1 MQQIYYM
8 TGHELNFYNAVNNFV
23 HPTIDEWNDFYSRFT
38 LTEIKKNKKLLSQG
52 QVSHKIAFISKGC
65 FRMYHYV
72 NGEERCKDFQTEGQ
86 FTGSLYSFVSHK
98 PALFN
103 VAAVETSEI
112 LEINREQ
119 LNFLFDKYKVW
130 ERFGRL
136 YMEQIFLYK
145 EQREAALLNE
155 LAVYRYSSFLRDHPQ
170 WAQRIPLKYIA
181 SYLGIKPESLSRIR
195 KLKEIQ
201 FH

>member
-1 MQQIYYM
+1 MEEN
-8 TGHELNFYNAVNNFV
+8 ELNFYNTVSRFV
-23 HPTIDEWNDFYSRFT
+23 HPTAEEWTVFFSCFIPR
-38 LTEIKKNKKLLSQG
+38 EIKKNELLLSQG
-52 QVSHKIAFISKGC
+52 QVAHRIAFISKGC
-65 FRMYHYV
+65 FRMFHVV

-98 PALFN
+98 PALFS
-103 VAAVETSEI
+103 VAAVEKSEI
-112 LEINREQ
+112 LEITRDQ
-119 LNFLFDKYKVW
+119 LNYLYDRYKVW

-136 YMEQIFLYK
+136 YTEQIFLYK

-155 LAVYRYSSFLRDHPQ
+155 LAPYRYSNFLKDHPH

-195 KLKEIQ
+195 KSTLV
-201 FH
+201 